1 MFPNT
6 PVSTYQ
12 MLFNTVTYSGAA
24 LHRQAIDSYIRWN
37 RSICSS
43 FHSASIFNFSFDVN
57 DLSQVVNAGC
67 SNVTS
72 TRVIPRYRL
81 VYIKQSIRSVFF
93 LDLS

>member
-43 FHSASIFNFSFDVN
+43 FHSASIFNFSFDV
-57 DLSQVVNAGC
+57 
-67 SNVTS
+67 
-72 TRVIPRYRL
+72 
-81 VYIKQSIRSVFF
+81 
-93 LDLS
+93 